1 MINFDGLVRAA
12 RSGTAPIWMYGW
24 RSDRQ
29 DFAYPS
35 FALALAQG
43 YFMAD
48 PEIESLVNRRDAA
61 AVEQLLLDKAL
72 IVPIVYY

>member
-1 MINFDGLVRAA
+1 
-12 RSGTAPIWMYGW
+12 MYGW

-43 YFMAD
+43 YFMSD